1 MGLGLDAGKRTR
13 SNQAQVTCL
22 LDTHFVIWIT
32 SNRNR
37 LRNFP
42 WLSAYQP
49 WTVSPASLLEIQFLT
64 ESGKMKSQS
73 PQLADAIMS
82 DIRFSV
88 DEVSLVALVQK
99 SLQLG
104 WTRDPFDRLIAAHSL
119 IRRLPLCSVDEI
131 ILKNHKLL
139 IPELL

>member
-1 MGLGLDAGKRTR
+1 M
-13 SNQAQVTCL
+13 TCL

-32 SNRNR
+32 SNRKR

-42 WLSAYQP
+42 WLSAYEP
-49 WTVSPASLLEIQFLT
+49 WTVSPTSLLEIQFLT

-73 PQLADAIMS
+73 PRLAHAIMS

-99 SLQLG
+99 SMQLG
-104 WTRDPFDRLIAAHSL
+104 WTRDPFDRLIAAHSVV
-119 IRRLPLCSVDEI
+119 RRIPLCSVDEI

>member
-1 MGLGLDAGKRTR
+1 M
-13 SNQAQVTCL
+13 TCL

-32 SNRNR
+32 SNRKR

-42 WLSAYQP
+42 WLSTYEP
-49 WTVSPASLLEIQFLT
+49 WTVSPTSLLEIQFLT
-64 ESGKMKSQS
+64 ESGKMKSQT

-119 IRRLPLCSVDEI
+119 VRRIPLCSVDEI

>member
-1 MGLGLDAGKRTR
+1 
-13 SNQAQVTCL
+13 VTCL

-32 SNRNR
+32 SNRKR

-42 WLSAYQP
+42 WLRAYEP
-49 WTVSPASLLEIQFLT
+49 WTVSPVSLLEIQFLT
-64 ESGKMKSQS
+64 ESGKMKSQT

-119 IRRLPLCSVDEI
+119 VRRIPLCSVDEI

>member
-1 MGLGLDAGKRTR
+1 MAQRVWTLDRFACF
-13 SNQAQVTCL
+13 SV
-22 LDTHFVIWIT
+22 
-32 SNRNR
+32 RN
-37 LRNFP
+37 
-42 WLSAYQP
+42 
-49 WTVSPASLLEIQFLT
+49 QFLT

-88 DEVSLVALVQK
+88 DEVSLAALVQK

-104 WTRDPFDRLIAAHSL
+104 WTRDPFDRLIGAHSL
-119 IRRLPLCSVDEI
+119 VRRIPLCSVDEI

-139 IPELL
+139 VPELL

>member
-1 MGLGLDAGKRTR
+1 M
-13 SNQAQVTCL
+13 TCL

-32 SNRNR
+32 SNRKR

-42 WLSAYQP
+42 WLRAYEP
-49 WTVSPASLLEIQFLT
+49 WTVSPVSLLEIQFLT
-64 ESGKMKSQS
+64 ESGKMKSQT

-119 IRRLPLCSVDEI
+119 VRRIPLCSVDEI